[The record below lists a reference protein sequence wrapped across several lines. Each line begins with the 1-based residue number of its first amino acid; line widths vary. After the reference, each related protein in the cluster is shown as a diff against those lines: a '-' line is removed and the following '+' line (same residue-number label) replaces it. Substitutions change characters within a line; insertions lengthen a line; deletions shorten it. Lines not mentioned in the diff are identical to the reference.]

1 MNFGF
6 DAQKILDFDSE
17 TRPLGWYAGDMV
29 HKEVTAIAWAWIDTG
44 MAGGK
49 ALSKITACYQLTHRT
64 SSMRRMLK
72 AFAKA
77 YDLADIVCGH
87 WIRGYDLPVLQMAM
101 IDNDLPL
108 LKEKLTQDTKGALIK
123 FGGVSKSQQNLASM
137 LGIPSPKVAMSQQD
151 WREANRL
158 TKVGLKLVRERV
170 IADVIQNIQMRQALL
185 DQDLLN
191 PPKLWLPSTSI
202 SGDYVA

>member
-6 DAQKILDFDSE
+6 DAQRILDFDLE

-29 HKEVTAIAWAWIDTG
+29 HKEVTAIAWAWIRSDGSTDRFDVD
-44 MAGGK
+44 
-49 ALSKITACYQLTHRT
+49 CYQLTHRT

-77 YDLADIVCGH
+77 YAEADIVCGH

-101 IDNDLPL
+101 IDNELPL
-108 LKEKLTQDTKGALIK
+108 LGEKLTQDTKNALIK
-123 FGGVSKSQQNLASM
+123 FQGVSKSQQNLASL
-137 LGIPSPKVAMSQQD
+137 LGIPSPKIVMSQQD

-158 TKVGLKLVRERV
+158 TKTGLKLVRERV
-170 IADVIQNIQMRQALL
+170 IADVVQNIEMRQVLL
-185 DQDLLN
+185 DQGLLN

-202 SGDYVA
+202 SGDYVP